1 MLIYS
6 ILFLFTLFFS
16 CSNGNKVEKKSSNNF
31 LAYYNTFYMAEKYF
45 DDALE
50 IIQLNES
57 EDNSIPSQALTL
69 LDDAIQNALIIEEKF
84 YNTKYLDD
92 SYYILGMSSYY
103 KKNIT
108 SSEYYFNRILVEYE
122 DSEYYN
128 TSLIML
134 ANLNLKMNKISE
146 LENIINQIKI
156 IDDLTEYEKYLYY
169 LLLADYSIHNEDIES
184 EKKYYLLALDN
195 LSSNTDK
202 Y

>member
-1 MLIYS
+1 
-6 ILFLFTLFFS
+6 
-16 CSNGNKVEKKSSNNF
+16 
-31 LAYYNTFYMAEKYF
+31 MAEKYF
-45 DDALE
+45 NDALE

-156 IDDLTEYEKYLYY
+156 IDNLTEYEKYLYH
-169 LLLADYSIHNEDIES
+169 LLLADYSIHNEDIKS

-202 Y
+202 IPIYYRLINL